1 MAFLV
6 ILLAVAGVLI
16 IGFITLIALDRPC
29 GPPPGSTHPAHHP
42 ATQPVKRP
50 IPAGGARER
59 SSWRGYRPTSLEP
72 GRSWW
77 DAPPLS
83 QLSSFGVR
91 SSARLG
97 AQIIRAA
104 LAYEAR

>member
-1 MAFLV
+1 MDEMQLPVSLV
-6 ILLAVAGVLI
+6 SPAYTASGHPHRCPHPV
-16 IGFITLIALDRPC
+16 GFGR
-29 GPPPGSTHPAHHP
+29 
-42 ATQPVKRP
+42 R
-50 IPAGGARER
+50 
-59 SSWRGYRPTSLEP
+59 TSLEP

-104 LAYEAR
+104 LADEAR